1 MRPRNNTTIMALVAG
16 LIGLGWFAMA
26 QAVDLQWFG
35 QAAFK
40 ITTDTGGEPAGYIIE
55 LENGFKI
62 YHAGD
67 TGVFGDMK
75 FIGEFYDPDLS
86 LLPR

>member
-40 ITTDTGGEPAGYIIE
+40 ITTDTGKVILIDPFITKNPKTPEE
-55 LENGFKI
+55 LK
-62 YHAGD
+62 
-67 TGVFGDMK
+67 
-75 FIGEFYDPDLS
+75 DLD
-86 LLPR
+86 